1 MADGYSQVYNHR
13 SCVDIHLRGCA
24 GKWIIYLG
32 GSLAIV
38 ITLLAGLW
46 LVNDK
51 RKDDKMGALIMFG
64 LVSVIAI
71 VGVIYFNHKDKK
83 IYEKAHKILSNV

>member
-51 RKDDKMGALIMFG
+51 
-64 LVSVIAI
+64 
-71 VGVIYFNHKDKK
+71 KK
-83 IYEKAHKILSNV
+83 G